1 MYELY
6 GDCISF
12 DTTFKTN
19 RYNMSF
25 APFVGV
31 TGHGDNFLFG
41 CAILQNESAETFEW
55 LFITFLKCM
64 GGKSPKTI
72 ITYQDAAMAKAIPAV
87 FIHTVHRNCLFHVV
101 KKAEEKHPRSFGKIP
116 NLHNEFKDTIHF
128 SLTVAEFEASWQEM
142 IQKYEVGN
150 LKYLKTMWENRKKFI
165 PVYFKND
172 FFPFIHST
180 ARSEGTNAIFKDNVG
195 STYSVSSF
203 LSEYDKIAE
212 NIEQNEI
219 HEDSITRTTTPTYWC
234 GNDMEVHAGKIYNRK
249 IFYRFQ
255 KQLKFTSYLHVQE
268 VETNKKYEVYKSGLA
283 ATRDYRTRKYLV
295 IVDLSSE
302 DFTCICSKFNKDGI
316 LCSHVLKVLIH
327 LNFVQI
333 PEKYFIARWKP
344 REKKDIRDLRY
355 NVPLEMTGDCSQLRF
370 NVLSKVCINVASDGS
385 KSNEKYLFVTQEVK
399 KIAEKL
405 DAMTLAEDKA
415 KEVDPKDKTNEE
427 VGDLADIQSEYGYL
441 NDPKVVKSKGR
452 TSSSAKQKP
461 DGRYRTFAEE
471 FLGKQQI
478 TCSHCGSHYHNIQ
491 TCGNLHLDASLFP
504 NNKKSKPNP
513 RGINYVHKE
522 AGLILSYLFF
532 HLTSLV
538 LNVFQRR
545 KMIQMQVAR
554 RQERQKRSNGRLTSY
569 GQHDSSA

>member
-1 MYELY
+1 
-6 GDCISF
+6 
-12 DTTFKTN
+12 
-19 RYNMSF
+19 
-25 APFVGV
+25 
-31 TGHGDNFLFG
+31 
-41 CAILQNESAETFEW
+41 
-55 LFITFLKCM
+55 
-64 GGKSPKTI
+64 
-72 ITYQDAAMAKAIPAV
+72 
-87 FIHTVHRNCLFHVV
+87 
-101 KKAEEKHPRSFGKIP
+101 
-116 NLHNEFKDTIHF
+116 
-128 SLTVAEFEASWQEM
+128 
-142 IQKYEVGN
+142 
-150 LKYLKTMWENRKKFI
+150 
-165 PVYFKND
+165 
-172 FFPFIHST
+172 
-180 ARSEGTNAIFKDNVG
+180 
-195 STYSVSSF
+195 
-203 LSEYDKIAE
+203 
-212 NIEQNEI
+212 
-219 HEDSITRTTTPTYWC
+219 
-234 GNDMEVHAGKIYNRK
+234 
-249 IFYRFQ
+249 
-255 KQLKFTSYLHVQE
+255 
-268 VETNKKYEVYKSGLA
+268 VYKSGLA
-283 ATRDYRTRKYLV
+283 ATRDYRTRKFLV
-295 IVDLSSE
+295 IVDLSCE
-302 DFTCICSKFNKDGI
+302 DFRCICSKFNKDGI

-370 NVLSKVCINVASDGS
+370 NVPSKVCINVASDGS

-415 KEVDPKDKTNEE
+415 KEVDPKDKTNEQ
-427 VGDLADIQSEYGYL
+427 VGDLGDIQSEYGYL

-452 TSSSAKQKP
+452 PTSSAKQKP
-461 DGRYRTFAEE
+461 DGRYMTFAEE

-522 AGLILSYLFF
+522 VGLILSYLFF
-532 HLTSLV
+532 HLTSLE

>member
-1 MYELY
+1 MQSLEYFKKKQSDDPRFYYDFKVDKKTNTVENIFWCDATSRRMYELY

-19 RYNMSF
+19 RYNMPF

-31 TGHGDNFLFG
+31 TGHGDNCLFG

-55 LFITFLKCM
+55 LFLTFLKCM

-72 ITYQDAAMAKAIPAV
+72 ITDQDAAMARAIPAV

-165 PVYFKND
+165 PVFFKND

-203 LSEYDKIAE
+203 LTEYDKIAE

-255 KQLKFTSYLHVQE
+255 KQLKFTSYLHV
-268 VETNKKYEVYKSGLA
+268 
-283 ATRDYRTRKYLV
+283 
-295 IVDLSSE
+295 
-302 DFTCICSKFNKDGI
+302 
-316 LCSHVLKVLIH
+316 
-327 LNFVQI
+327 
-333 PEKYFIARWKP
+333 
-344 REKKDIRDLRY
+344 
-355 NVPLEMTGDCSQLRF
+355 
-370 NVLSKVCINVASDGS
+370 
-385 KSNEKYLFVTQEVK
+385 
-399 KIAEKL
+399 
-405 DAMTLAEDKA
+405 
-415 KEVDPKDKTNEE
+415 
-427 VGDLADIQSEYGYL
+427 
-441 NDPKVVKSKGR
+441 
-452 TSSSAKQKP
+452 
-461 DGRYRTFAEE
+461 
-471 FLGKQQI
+471 
-478 TCSHCGSHYHNIQ
+478 
-491 TCGNLHLDASLFP
+491 
-504 NNKKSKPNP
+504 
-513 RGINYVHKE
+513 
-522 AGLILSYLFF
+522 
-532 HLTSLV
+532 
-538 LNVFQRR
+538 
-545 KMIQMQVAR
+545 
-554 RQERQKRSNGRLTSY
+554 
-569 GQHDSSA
+569 